1 MHNGGFKKEH
11 GRSLKLRARWSS
23 RHDCAAKEAVHSKRL
38 KCHHRIILL
47 DAHKRYDDLETFG
60 VAQTCAGG

>member
-1 MHNGGFKKEH
+1 MPNGGFKKEQRH
-11 GRSLKLRARWSS
+11 GGSLK
-23 RHDCAAKEAVHSKRL
+23 RHDCSEKEAVHSKRL

-60 VAQTCAGG
+60 VAQICAGV